1 MVDHQSWLGDRVYCL
16 FHLTGEWNANF
27 RPLSTTVDGERGVA
41 GRVNDSNGS
50 TRLDGLMLS
59 GGVWWTVRAL
69 MNSRKGKG
77 FNVTARWS
85 ARASNVG
92 NRENF
97 RCTESKPVR
106 QASGRYC
113 TFLGFFPRDEIWDL
127 RNISIPFSNRATH
140 NSGNGLDSHD
150 GWVIVCSDE
159 LGRTASRG
167 SCVNAIHADG
177 IDQLIKQIHR
187 WIDKL
192 QH

>member
-1 MVDHQSWLGDRVYCL
+1 MIGFIVY
-16 FHLTGEWNANF
+16 FISPESGTQTF
-27 RPLSTTVDGERGVA
+27 PPSTTVDGERGELTVPQTVA

-69 MNSRKGKG
+69 WIVEREKDSTLRRGEALALQTWGIGKTLGARSRSQWG
-77 FNVTARWS
+77 RL
-85 ARASNVG
+85 RAGTVL
-92 NRENF
+92 F
-97 RCTESKPVR
+97 W
-106 QASGRYC
+106 
-113 TFLGFFPRDEIWDL
+113 GFFPRDEIWDL

-150 GWVIVCSDE
+150 GCVVCSDE
-159 LGRTASRG
+159 LGRTASCG